1 MAWTGR
7 PVIGIAVGFVV
18 GIAVAL
24 FLNVSSTVVAGTG
37 ETLPIDF
44 KIGSRVQVLG
54 WNGTLDI
61 AEIQG
66 GWLRGTYGKDE
77 TIWVYAPAAQGFV
90 FKTPHAAK

>member
-1 MAWTGR
+1 M
-7 PVIGIAVGFVV
+7 AVGFLV

-24 FLNVSSTVVAGTG
+24 FLSTSSAVVAGT
-37 ETLPIDF
+37 EQTLPSDF

-66 GWLRGTYGKDE
+66 GWLRGTYGKEE

-90 FKTPHAAK
+90 FKTPHAAAR